1 MYEDLLLKSGFSS
14 VNVKLLTIFNTL
26 NSLNP
31 SFMKE
36 IFSLRKT
43 TEAVVRRIYRKIYRK
58 TPATFTGKHL
68 WQSLFFNKVAGLMPA
83 TLLKKD
89 FGTGVF
95 L

>member
-1 MYEDLLLKSGFSS
+1 MFEDLLLKSGFSS

-43 TEAVVRRIYRKIYRK
+43 TEAVVRRIYRK